1 MIRGRGEGKAL
12 LVLPAAVLVLVAIV
26 ATAGCGGGDPRDE
39 RAEERVAWLKEY
51 GRWQADVRATTATA
65 GASGIPRLTR
75 LRNCEREEEWLAEAP
90 DDLERGARHA
100 REACKRFARAA
111 ATHAGIEPDAPP
123 GEAQIRLRD
132 DLEQAA
138 YYLSKSQVEISQ
150 RLTASRRLPVVA
162 GPSED
167 SRVERTLSRVA
178 SEIAHGEVEA
188 RCWSDAEWE
197 QVVRELSAF
206 SATPPDYAGFVA
218 FDDER
223 LHLAPFVCAPLA
235 ELVYRDVRPR
245 NGVAK
250 TALAF
255 AVVALT
261 HEAGHLLGG
270 ASEAVTECYAMQ
282 RADGVAVRLGA
293 GHAYARE
300 LVDLYWKEE
309 YPAHTADYFS
319 EDCVDGGALDLAPD
333 NPEWP

>member
-1 MIRGRGEGKAL
+1 MVAI
-12 LVLPAAVLVLVAIV
+12 VLVAGCSGD
-26 ATAGCGGGDPRDE
+26 AGDAGDE
-39 RAEERVAWLKEY
+39 RGEERVAWLKEY
-51 GRWQADVRATTATA
+51 GRWQATVRDTTATA
-65 GASGIPRLTR
+65 DASGIPRLTR
-75 LRNCEREEEWLAEAP
+75 LRNCEREERWLAEAP
-90 DDLERGARHA
+90 DDLEPGAEHA

-111 ATHAGIEPDAPP
+111 ATHAGIDPDAPP
-123 GEAQIRLRD
+123 GEAHIRLRD

-162 GPSED
+162 RASED

-178 SEIAHGEVEA
+178 GEIAHSQVEA

-197 QVVRELSAF
+197 EVVRELSAF

-223 LHLAPFVCAPLA
+223 LHLAPFVCSPLA
-235 ELVYRDVRPR
+235 DLVYRDEQPR
-245 NGVAK
+245 KGVAK

-282 RADGVAVRLGA
+282 RADAVAVRLGA
-293 GHAYARE
+293 SRRYARE
-300 LVDLYWKEE
+300 LVELYWREE
-309 YPAHTADYFS
+309 YPAHTAEYFS
-319 EDCVDGGALDLAPD
+319 EDCRDGGALDLD
-333 NPEWP
+333 RESDVWP